1 VPTPA
6 CAVPLNWGA
15 AEKWGA
21 KKFFRPVPPPTLNLL
36 PMTLKDKDKEPGKE
50 SKDVWICEACRN
62 EYKDDNSRLLES
74 ERCEG
79 HFCAKRMKITDEVND
94 MVTQRKDFHWH
105 CGVCGSKENISV
117 CLL

>member
-1 VPTPA
+1 MPTPA

-50 SKDVWICEACRN
+50 SKDVWICEACGMSIKMITVDYWNLR
-62 EYKDDNSRLLES
+62 D
-74 ERCEG
+74 
-79 HFCAKRMKITDEVND
+79 AKGT
-94 MVTQRKDFHWH
+94 
-105 CGVCGSKENISV
+105 SV
-117 CLL
+117 QNA